1 MDPRLKGATGPLSVL
16 RAAGAWPALLIAAL
30 AAGLFAHGAGTAGA
44 DRAEVWLVEFDGPLG
59 PAMADLIIRSI
70 DDAAEAGAGALI
82 IRMDTPGGLDKAMRD
97 VVRAILAA
105 DLPVI
110 TYVAPGGARA
120 ASAGTYIAFASHI
133 AAMAPAT
140 NIGSSTPVSIGG
152 APEVPRRPGPE
163 VPRPGQAPPDDP
175 EAAPE
180 PAGEPSDGADAMTR
194 KVVNDAVA
202 YLQSLAELRGRNIEW
217 AEQTVREGANIR
229 SSEALE
235 MDVIDLVADDLE
247 GLLRQA
253 DGREVELE
261 GGTVVLKIVGAA
273 VHRVETDWKHDLLE
287 LITDPSIAYGLLIFG
302 VYGLILEFYNPTGC
316 RCCR

>member
-59 PAMADLIIRSI
+59 PAMADL
-70 DDAAEAGAGALI
+70 
-82 IRMDTPGGLDKAMRD
+82 
-97 VVRAILAA
+97 
-105 DLPVI
+105 PVI
-110 TYVAPGGARA
+110 TYFAAGGASA

-273 VHRVETDWKHDLLE
+273 VHRVDTDWKHDLLE